1 MVRVKPEDPDENCFN
16 LSYGNEYA
24 VQVQLTSP
32 DMKPSCK
39 DEHIFFFINTGSFNL
54 TSSNPFGS
62 ASNLKDKIKDM
73 IDNIAPNVPTN
84 GSLNTINTSSN
95 KCYILP
101 TTDDQ
106 YLGYH
111 KAIKD
116 GGSSYSHDSSWNS
129 ISKVPSNWNVSGPAQ
144 GDSVNVRNLKNA
156 TIIILTANGNQY
168 NDPSV
173 TTGLSNQPKT
183 KYLENF
189 DELVDAS
196 TGSTISTWGQANA
209 SNIAGGYS
217 DGGLKIHVVSL
228 SNYSADTNSD
238 SGTHGRLKDQAFIL
252 HALAAYTGEMIPDSK
267 YGVPTSFPVSSY
279 LSSSSAPA
287 GTINPY
293 DGTQT
298 PGGVNTSGLFNK
310 IGGASGTIRFTYL
323 LNNRLTGIDT
333 GQQSPVSKNIADS
346 LSACGLPAKDASGDC
361 G

>member
-1 MVRVKPEDPDENCFN
+1 YTCWSKTTSSLDYIPTKFVVSCECPSFLLVDNLNILACNSNGSTKDFEIPYILGKGAPEISIVSQPTFGNVVKLQDQNPNTPGNRFRYTASGDDVYGATFMVRVKPEDPDENCFN

-116 GGSSYSHDSSWNS
+116 GGS
-129 ISKVPSNWNVSGPAQ
+129 
-144 GDSVNVRNLKNA
+144 
-156 TIIILTANGNQY
+156 
-168 NDPSV
+168 
-173 TTGLSNQPKT
+173 
-183 KYLENF
+183 
-189 DELVDAS
+189 
-196 TGSTISTWGQANA
+196 
-209 SNIAGGYS
+209 
-217 DGGLKIHVVSL
+217 
-228 SNYSADTNSD
+228 
-238 SGTHGRLKDQAFIL
+238 
-252 HALAAYTGEMIPDSK
+252 
-267 YGVPTSFPVSSY
+267 
-279 LSSSSAPA
+279 
-287 GTINPY
+287 
-293 DGTQT
+293 
-298 PGGVNTSGLFNK
+298 
-310 IGGASGTIRFTYL
+310 
-323 LNNRLTGIDT
+323 
-333 GQQSPVSKNIADS
+333 
-346 LSACGLPAKDASGDC
+346 
-361 G
+361 